1 MILVLYNHKK
11 MASISQLYN
20 TFSKDIPATDL
31 TDAKKEEFVK
41 NVKKLDEKGN
51 EIFFV
56 LMKIHEMKTSENTGI
71 PYNGKLVSDDIK
83 FDIDTIP
90 TPLQHIL
97 ASFMAMHI
105 KSIEEDAK
113 IDADRRNVHL

>member
-1 MILVLYNHKK
+1 

-20 TFSKDIPATDL
+20 TFSNEIPSTEL
-31 TDAKKEEFVK
+31 TPAKKEEFVK

-56 LMKIHEMKTSENTGI
+56 LMKTHEMKTIENSGI
-71 PYNGKLVSDDIK
+71 PYEGKLVSDEIK

-90 TPLQHIL
+90 TALQHIL
-97 ASFMAMHI
+97 SRFMAMHI